1 MSQELALIMETPV
14 EKLVPALLKWNNA
27 ELLAAVTETLKQY
40 EGVTYTD
47 KQIAVAKADK
57 AQLNAFIKALN
68 DERIRIGK
76 VYTAP
81 LDKFKGEVDEVIAK
95 VKEVVSQIS
104 DQLDEYEIVRQQKK
118 EAEIHAYFDSVSG
131 DFADLIPYERI
142 RNPKWLNATAKQKA
156 IEAEIDKIFDDARAA
171 MAAIEALH
179 SEDEPLIKAYYFRT
193 LDLGAALMEND
204 RLKQERIRVAELK
217 ARQEA
222 EAQARAEAEKAAA
235 EASFQADME
244 NAVAEHTEKELQAE
258 KRDPEL
264 IKLDFRVEATLEQLK
279 ALRTFLVENNIRYS
293 KI

>member
-14 EKLVPALLKWNNA
+14 EKLVPALLKWNNT
-27 ELLAAVTETLKQY
+27 ELLEAVTETLKQY

-47 KQIAVAKADK
+47 KQISVAKADK

-81 LDKFKGEVDEVIAK
+81 LDKFKGEVDEVISK

-104 DQLDEYEIVRQQKK
+104 DQLDEYEIIRQQKK
-118 EAEIHAYFDSVSG
+118 EAEIHAYFDSASG

-142 RNPKWLNATAKQKA
+142 RNPKWLNATAKQKV
-156 IEAEIDKIFDDARAA
+156 IEAEIDKIFEDARAA
-171 MAAIEALH
+171 MAAIEALR

-222 EAQARAEAEKAAA
+222 EAQAKAEAAKIAA
-235 EASFQADME
+235 EERPQAEVAKETSEMPTSKIQAE
-244 NAVAEHTEKELQAE
+244 NAI
-258 KRDPEL
+258 PEL
-264 IKLDFRVEATLEQLK
+264 IKLDFHIEATIEQLK
-279 ALRTFLVENNIRYS
+279 ALKAFLVENNIKYS

>member
-118 EAEIHAYFDSVSG
+118 EAEIHAYFDSASG

-142 RNPKWLNATAKQKA
+142 RNPKWINATAKQKA

-222 EAQARAEAEKAAA
+222 ETQARAEAEKAVA

-258 KRDPEL
+258 KREPEL

-279 ALRTFLVENNIRYS
+279 ALRIFLVENNIRYS

>member
-14 EKLVPALLKWNNA
+14 EKLVPQLLRWNNA

-104 DQLDEYEIVRQQKK
+104 DQLDEYELVRQQKK
-118 EAEIHAYFDSVSG
+118 EAEIHAYFDSASG

-222 EAQARAEAEKAAA
+222 EAQVRAEAEKAAA

-258 KRDPEL
+258 KREPEL

-279 ALRTFLVENNIRYS
+279 ALRAFLVENNIKYS

>member
-14 EKLVPALLKWNNA
+14 EKLVPALLKWNNT
-27 ELLAAVTETLKQY
+27 ELLEAVTETLKQY

-104 DQLDEYEIVRQQKK
+104 DQLDEYELVRQQKK
-118 EAEIHAYFDSVSG
+118 EAEIHAYFDSASG

-258 KRDPEL
+258 KREPEV

>member
-14 EKLVPALLKWNNA
+14 EKLVPQLLRWNNA

-104 DQLDEYEIVRQQKK
+104 DQLDEYELVRQQKK
-118 EAEIHAYFDSVSG
+118 EAEIHAYFDSASG

-222 EAQARAEAEKAAA
+222 EAQVRAEAEKAAA

-258 KRDPEL
+258 KREPEL